1 MTQEQD
7 NRKKN
12 RLTLLLLLA
21 VFLVPALGSWL
32 LYAYRDQVHLGT
44 TNKGEFVQPARKLD
58 PVGLSLPVTYFAH
71 HQTLIYV
78 AGPDCGNPC
87 RDALRVMQ
95 ATQQALGEKSALVQ
109 RLYLSPRAP
118 RPDLVAADPAL
129 TARGPVPNDTLKP
142 FAQEDAPKYIYL
154 ADPNGYVVMRWSLAQ
169 DPKFILIDLRHLLGA
184 SEG

>member
-1 MTQEQD
+1 MTQD
-7 NRKKN
+7 LKKN

-44 TNKGEFVQPARKLD
+44 TNKGEFLRPPRQLD
-58 PVGLSLPVTYFAH
+58 PVGLGLPAGYFSH

-78 AGPDCGNPC
+78 SGLNCDVPC

-95 ATQQALGEKSALVQ
+95 GTQLALGEKSEQVQ
-109 RLYLSPRAP
+109 RLYLAQGAVRQ
-118 RPDLVAADPAL
+118 DLTASDPAL
-129 TARGPVPNDTLKP
+129 TARGPVAKDILRP
-142 FAQEDAPKYIYL
+142 FAAEDAAKYIYL
-154 ADPNGYVVMRWSLAQ
+154 TDPNGYVVMRWSLSQ
-169 DPKFILIDLRHLLGA
+169 DPKFILIDLRHLLGG

>member
-1 MTQEQD
+1 MTQD
-7 NRKKN
+7 PTVKKN

-44 TNKGEFVQPARKLD
+44 TNKGEFVQPPRQLD
-58 PVGLSLPVTYFAH
+58 PVSLGLPTGYFAH
-71 HQTLIYV
+71 HQTLIYLGG
-78 AGPDCGNPC
+78 ADCGAPC

-95 ATQQALGEKSALVQ
+95 GTQQALGEKSALVQ
-109 RLYLSPRAP
+109 RLYLSAGEPVPELTAN
-118 RPDLVAADPAL
+118 DSGL
-129 TARGPVPNDTLKP
+129 TARGPIAADTLKP
-142 FAQEDAPKYIYL
+142 FAEEEARKYIYL
-154 ADPNGYVVMRWSLAQ
+154 ADPNGYVVMRWSLAE